1 MTESRVGMM
10 RFRSGLAAIG
20 ALLVA
25 ACTSLVTAPT
35 AFTVYDFGGVTSEP
49 PLESPLVPGSVEVRA
64 PTWLANSAMHYR
76 LDYVEPAS
84 REVFAESRWA
94 GHPSEMLQRL
104 LTARLGAGRSGS
116 AACRLRVDLDEF
128 VQTFASAGQS
138 QAEMHTRVALV
149 ASREEIVLASQRI
162 VVIAPA
168 PTPDARG
175 GVLAHREGSR
185 QLVAEIATW
194 LGTLDGVA
202 GQGLN
207 VTQRCGG

>member
-1 MTESRVGMM
+1 MTESKFGMM
-10 RFRSGLAAIG
+10 KFRTFLAAMG
-20 ALLVA
+20 ALLLA
-25 ACTSLVTAPT
+25 SCASLVTAPT
-35 AFTVYDFGGVTSEP
+35 AFTVYDFGGVTAEP
-49 PLESPLVPGSVEVRA
+49 PLDSPLVPGIVEVRA

-116 AACRLRVDLDEF
+116 GACRLRVDLDEF
-128 VQTFASAGQS
+128 VQAFASSGRS
-138 QAEMHTRVALV
+138 QAEVHARVALI
-149 ASREEIVLASQRI
+149 APREETVLASRRI

-175 GVLAHREGSR
+175 GVLAHRDVSR

-194 LGTLDGVA
+194 LGTLDGA
-202 GQGLN
+202 GGQGLN
-207 VTQRCGG
+207 IAQRCGG

>member
-1 MTESRVGMM
+1 MM
-10 RFRSGLAAIG
+10 KFRTAVAALST
-20 ALLVA
+20 LLLA

-35 AFTVYDFGGVTSEP
+35 AFMVYDFGPVASEP
-49 PLESPLVPGSVEVRA
+49 PLESPLVPGIVEVRA

-76 LDYVEPAS
+76 LDYVAPAS

-116 AACRLRVDLDEF
+116 GACRLRVDLDEF
-128 VQTFASAGQS
+128 VQAFASSGQS
-138 QAEMHTRVALV
+138 QAEVHARVALI
-149 ASREEIVLASQRI
+149 APREETVLASRRI
-162 VVIAPA
+162 VVTVPA

-175 GVLAHREGSR
+175 GVFAHRDGSR

-194 LGTLDGVA
+194 LGTLDGA
-202 GQGLN
+202 TGQGLN
-207 VTQRCGG
+207 LTQRCGG